1 LCLEKLS
8 IMFKYQVTPAVF
20 VILIGLFI
28 VTSCNGSNN
37 SDQTNNEIDSS
48 IFQNPSIIKVNNRL
62 FSIPSPYQI
71 AILVKNNKV
80 PYNKEL
86 LNTVQNQVNY
96 STTYKQALNLG
107 VYGADLSYLNIYEQL
122 PDAAGYFAVI
132 KVLSKELG
140 ILSTLDENTVKRIEA
155 NSNNKDSLAY
165 ILATVFRDADAY
177 LFNNNRNEIGLLI
190 LSGGWVESLYIMT
203 QTLNKYN
210 NQEIIN
216 RIGDQ
221 KHPLDNLIELLRP
234 YYEKSSDDFDQFL
247 RSLVDLAS
255 VFDGVVKEYTY
266 EPPTVDVEN
275 KLTIVNSKSKTIIN
289 EFQLQKIT
297 EITKEIRNKIIE

>member
-1 LCLEKLS
+1 MLKNRLFNSLSTLLS
-8 IMFKYQVTPAVF
+8 ISV
-20 VILIGLFI
+20 LLFGI
-28 VTSCNGSNN
+28 SCGSN
-37 SDQTNNEIDSS
+37 DDEQTNKEIDSS
-48 IFQNPSIIKVNNRL
+48 FLQNPSIIKVNNRL
-62 FSIPSPYQI
+62 FSIPSPFQV
-71 AILVKNNKV
+71 AILVKDNKV

-86 LNTVQNQVNY
+86 LNPVKNQINY
-96 STTYKQALNLG
+96 STTFKQALNLG

-140 ILSTLDENTVKRIEA
+140 ILSTMDENTLKRIEA
-155 NSNNKDSLAY
+155 NNNNKDSLAF
-165 ILATVFRDADAY
+165 ILSGVFRDADAY
-177 LFNNNRNEIGLLI
+177 LFNNNRNEVGLLI
-190 LSGGWVESLYIMT
+190 LAGGWIESLYIMT

-221 KHPLDNLIELLRP
+221 KHPLDNLIELHRP
-234 YYEKSSDDFDQFL
+234 YYGKISDGYDDFL
-247 RSLVDLAS
+247 ENLVDLAS

-266 EPPTVDVEN
+266 EPPTVDEKN

-289 EFQLQKIT
+289 EYQLQKISELT
-297 EITKEIRNKIIE
+297 ANIRNKIIE

>member
-1 LCLEKLS
+1 MLKNRLFNSLS
-8 IMFKYQVTPAVF
+8 TLL
-20 VILIGLFI
+20 LISVLLFGI
-28 VTSCNGSNN
+28 SCGSN
-37 SDQTNNEIDSS
+37 DDEQTNKEIDSS
-48 IFQNPSIIKVNNRL
+48 FLQNPSIIKVNNRL
-62 FSIPSPYQI
+62 FSIPSPFQV
-71 AILVKNNKV
+71 AILVKDNKV

-86 LNTVQNQVNY
+86 LNPVKNQINY
-96 STTYKQALNLG
+96 STTFKQALNLG

-140 ILSTLDENTVKRIEA
+140 ILSTMDENTLKRIEA
-155 NSNNKDSLAY
+155 NNNNKDSLAF
-165 ILATVFRDADAY
+165 ILSGVFRDADAY
-177 LFNNNRNEIGLLI
+177 LFNNNRNEVGLLI
-190 LSGGWVESLYIMT
+190 LAGGWIESLYIMT

-221 KHPLDNLIELLRP
+221 KHPLDNLIELHRP
-234 YYEKSSDDFDQFL
+234 YYGKISDGYDDFL
-247 RSLVDLAS
+247 ENLVDLAS

-266 EPPTVDVEN
+266 EPPTVDEKN

-289 EFQLQKIT
+289 EYQLQKIT
-297 EITKEIRNKIIE
+297 ELTANIRNKIIE